1 MSDRRKQ
8 TPPSARGQGRGRHEA
23 SVSRRSRLAET
34 TSRAARTSRGT
45 RPSEAAAR
53 RRPSRGFVIVLSLL
67 VVGTT
72 VALGGRLIVRQPFFR
87 VQTVHI
93 VGATHETRTAIL
105 RVTGL
110 DRHPELYG
118 LQTHALE
125 RSLATFPWV
134 SAVQV
139 TAAWPHTV
147 TVRVRETHAV
157 GVTSLRRAW
166 VYVGANGANLGD
178 APATADL
185 PTLVD
190 PAAGSAW
197 PYGRQGA
204 AAVTIASAL
213 PPAFAAQV
221 RTVNVDP
228 TGAVSLG
235 MTTPVIFVVGD
246 ASNLKAKFTAIASV
260 LKSTTLTPGDVVNVT
275 VPDELT
281 VTTPSSG

>member
-1 MSDRRKQ
+1 MTDRRKR
-8 TPPSARGQGRGRHEA
+8 TERSTRGQGRGRHETP
-23 SVSRRSRLAET
+23 VSRRTRPTET
-34 TSRAARTSRGT
+34 TERAARTKRGAQSGEE
-45 RPSEAAAR
+45 RAR

-67 VVGTT
+67 IIGTT
-72 VALGGRLIVRQPFFR
+72 VVLGGRWIVRQSYFR
-87 VQTVHI
+87 VHTVHI
-93 VGATHETRTAIL
+93 VGATHETRAAIL
-105 RVTGL
+105 HVSGL

-134 SAVQV
+134 TDAQV
-139 TAAWPHTV
+139 TASWPHTV
-147 TVRVRETHAV
+147 TVRVHETHAV
-157 GVTSLRRAW
+157 GVASYRRSW
-166 VYVGANGANLGD
+166 VYVGANGANLGT

-190 PAAGSAW
+190 PAAGAAW

-204 AAVTIASAL
+204 AAVAIAAAL

-235 MTTPVIFVVGD
+235 MTTPVLFVVGD
-246 ASNLKAKFTAIASV
+246 ASNLTAKFTAIASV